1 VTTPLASSKP
11 ASHRGSAPPP
21 PPLLLFVAVPLPEP
35 DVAAAAVAVTLA
47 VSEAVA
53 PELFVNVTLKLYTP
67 ATPGVN
73 VAVLTPFASGPAV
86 VRVTGVPAV
95 WAQTVLLVVVL

>member
-1 VTTPLASSKP
+1 ML
-11 ASHRGSAPPP
+11 PPP
-21 PPLLLFVAVPLPEP
+21 PPLLLVALPLPVPEP

-53 PELFVNVTLKLYTP
+53 PALFVNVTLKLYTP

-73 VAVLTPFASGPAV
+73 VAVLTPLASGPVV
-86 VRVTGVPAV
+86 VRVMGVPAV
-95 WAQTVLLVVVL
+95 WAQTVLLAVLL